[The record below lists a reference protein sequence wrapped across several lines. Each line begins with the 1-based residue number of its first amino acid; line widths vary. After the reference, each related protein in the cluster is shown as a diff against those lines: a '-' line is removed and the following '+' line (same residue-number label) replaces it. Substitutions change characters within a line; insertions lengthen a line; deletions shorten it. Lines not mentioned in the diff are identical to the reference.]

1 LLALVYT
8 ESVGTRLRWHC
19 RSGAPCGGTW
29 PHSSERWLQQ
39 SVLHRLH
46 PMPTFPSRPLN
57 KSPLHLRLKKNPAI
71 FGVPFLLVM
80 VGASFGLQAFTQTRY
95 DLHSQKVTQVRTL
108 DIYSISFVHVHHSF
122 IHPFQMSREQELGLD
137 RSRKK
142 FDAREEYFVSLRSFS
157 PLLCPF
163 PLFFSPCVVNAILN
177 YHLFLKCM

>member
-1 LLALVYT
+1 VTSFRIDIVTVVVLFVVTVPLGNDLLRATSHNLISIQYVLYVHGFIMDVWNLLLALVYT

-39 SVLHRLH
+39 SALHRLH
-46 PMPTFPSRPLN
+46 PMPTFPSRPLK

-122 IHPFQMSREQELGLD
+122 IHPF
-137 RSRKK
+137 
-142 FDAREEYFVSLRSFS
+142 
-157 PLLCPF
+157 
-163 PLFFSPCVVNAILN
+163 
-177 YHLFLKCM
+177 